1 MGKRG
6 VILLSILVIVGIGGL
21 IGYKMWNKPFVDPLR
36 GDAIKV
42 TAPQL
47 LSDFKS
53 NEKDAVKKYVPE
65 KLGNKVVEV
74 SGEIK
79 EAGKNESGETYYYL
93 KTGDDMSGVK
103 CIMEH
108 GDSVNNASPGTLVVL
123 RGFCDGVKKDS
134 MMEIVLMDVIV
145 NRCKPVK

>member
-1 MGKRG
+1 MSKRG
-6 VILLSILVIVGIGGL
+6 IIILSILIVACIGGF
-21 IGYKMWNKPFVDPLR
+21 IGYKMWNKPFKDPLS

-42 TAPQL
+42 TASQL
-47 LSDFKS
+47 LNDFKS
-53 NEKDAVKKYVPE
+53 NEKDAVNKYVPE

-103 CIMEH
+103 CIMARGSEI
-108 GDSVNNASPGTLVVL
+108 GNASPGTPVVL
-123 RGFCDGVKKDS
+123 RGFCDGAKKDS
-134 MMEIVLMDVIV
+134 MMDIVLMDVIV